1 MIQDRPGPVE
11 AFLPG
16 IVWRASQCGWLKIGK
31 TAQGHD
37 LWEKPDGRRMVIRA
51 GVEPL
56 VPVRLTP
63 APPRPVM
70 GDVLTGWLFRKV
82 NAGHSD

>member
-1 MIQDRPGPVE
+1 MIQDDRGPVE

-16 IVWRASQCGWLKIGK
+16 IVWRASQCGWLRIGK

-37 LWEKPDGRRMVIRA
+37 LWEKPDGRRLVIRA

-56 VPVRLTP
+56 VPVRP
-63 APPRPVM
+63 GPPPSGQAV
-70 GDVLTGWLFRKV
+70 GYVLGAGWSEK
-82 NAGHSD
+82 